1 VTQRNKR
8 ENIREELER
17 AQGTI
22 AAADL
27 LGEHG
32 FANEAVSRLYYYLL
46 YLVRALLLTKGLEPR
61 SHEGALRLFAQH
73 FVKDGTFTPESG
85 HVFSK
90 LMKYRE
96 EADYN
101 PSYSFSVDDF
111 QAFRREAEA
120 LAERIRDYI
129 RSAITEKPQG

>member
-1 VTQRNKR
+1 MTHRNKR

-17 AQGTI
+17 AKSRI

-27 LGEHG
+27 LCEHG
-32 FANEAVSRLYYYLL
+32 FPNEAVSRLYYYLL
-46 YLVRALLLTKGLEPR
+46 YLVRALLLTKSLEPR
-61 SHEGALRLFAQH
+61 SHEGALRLFAQY
-73 FVKDGTFTPESG
+73 FVKNGTFAPESG

-101 PSYSFSVDDF
+101 PSYIFSVDDF
-111 QAFRREAEA
+111 LAFRRETEA
-120 LAERIRDYI
+120 LAERIRDHI
-129 RSAITEKPQG
+129 RSFLPEKP